1 MQQLL
6 LPPLELLHLLP
17 QHALL
22 HPLHVRK
29 VVRLAHELVQE
40 HARRVPERHPL
51 RLAARRRRRVVRRQ
65 RAVAHEL
72 ERNDVRR
79 LEDDVP
85 LRDGLELA
93 RLGRRELGRER
104 GDEVVEVGRGPHR
117 HFDVAEVF
125 GVRVI
130 WGRVVVAV

>member
-22 HPLHVRK
+22 RPLHVRE

-40 HARRVPERHPL
+40 HARRVPERHAL
-51 RLAARRRRRVVRRQ
+51 RLAARRRGVVRRQ

-72 ERNDVRR
+72 ERDDVRR

-85 LRDGLELA
+85 LRDRLEFA
-93 RLGRRELGRER
+93 RLGRRELGGER
-104 GDEVVEVGRGPHR
+104 GDEVVQVGRGPDR
-117 HFDVAEVF
+117 HFHVAEVF
-125 GVRVI
+125 GVRVV

>member
-17 QHALL
+17 QHTLF
-22 HPLHVRK
+22 HSLHVRK

-40 HARRVPERHPL
+40 HARWVPERHPL
-51 RLAARRRRRVVRRQ
+51 RLAACRGVVRRQ
-65 RAVAHEL
+65 RTVAHEL
-72 ERNDVRR
+72 ERDDVRR

-93 RLGRRELGRER
+93 RLGRRELGGER
-104 GDEVVEVGRGPHR
+104 GDEVVQVGRGPDR
-117 HFDVAEVF
+117 HFHVAEVF
-125 GVRVI
+125 GVRVV